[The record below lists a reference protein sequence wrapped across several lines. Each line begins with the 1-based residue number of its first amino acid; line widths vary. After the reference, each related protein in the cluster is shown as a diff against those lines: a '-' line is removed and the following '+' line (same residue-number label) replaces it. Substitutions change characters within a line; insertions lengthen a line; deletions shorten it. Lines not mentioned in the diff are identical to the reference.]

1 MKGRAVALTVES
13 VTALRNLSAQGGG
26 GASGRG
32 RAFTERPGRRD
43 DAASATAKGG
53 GAGDTGQ
60 PPQERADKPA
70 TYRKRDRD
78 DEGGKLTKTTRAV
91 VALGWAATAAVTS
104 GGMSTGVVLWGDNN
118 LPWSERRAE
127 IHVEG
132 LEFAPAAAI
141 SSRPGRFIQLQ
152 EDGSSASQPQEDSGA
167 ERHASQPLPGFSCPH
182 KVLFFLT
189 YLLYIAVN
197 TVNGPLMPA
206 MKVSLNFTSGEG
218 ATIAAVQ
225 TVGIS
230 AGKLVYGGWPVD
242 VCGARRTYV
251 ASMLAVGALAC
262 AYSLMSSYGGIAL
275 IAFLVEFLSTPVY
288 PCHVQLIRGWMP
300 VEEAA
305 RGFWLLGLSSRT
317 GDVLSKLC
325 YGSLL
330 AVMSWQQ
337 LTWCAAGVALGAAL
351 LGGLGHRDSPS
362 ARDAP
367 GEP

>member
-1 MKGRAVALTVES
+1 MSKGLVLWA
-13 VTALRNLSAQGGG
+13 
-26 GASGRG
+26 
-32 RAFTERPGRRD
+32 
-43 DAASATAKGG
+43 
-53 GAGDTGQ
+53 
-60 PPQERADKPA
+60 
-70 TYRKRDRD
+70 KRD
-78 DEGGKLTKTTRAV
+78 
-91 VALGWAATAAVTS
+91 
-104 GGMSTGVVLWGDNN
+104 

-141 SSRPGRFIQLQ
+141 SSRPGRFVQLQ
-152 EDGSSASQPQEDSGA
+152 EDGSSSTSPPQADGGA
-167 ERHASQPLPGFSCPH
+167 VQHASQALPGFSCPR

-189 YLLYIAVN
+189 YLCYIAVN

-230 AGKLVYGGWPVD
+230 VGKLVYGGWPVD

-251 ASMLAVGALAC
+251 ASMLAVGGLAC
-262 AYSLMSSYGGIAL
+262 TYSLMHSYGGIAL
-275 IAFLVEFLSTPVY
+275 VAFLVEFLSTPVY

-317 GDVLSKLC
+317 GDVLSKLG
-325 YGSLL
+325 YG
-330 AVMSWQQ
+330 
-337 LTWCAAGVALGAAL
+337 TG
-351 LGGLGHRDSPS
+351 
-362 ARDAP
+362 
-367 GEP
+367 

>member
-1 MKGRAVALTVES
+1 
-13 VTALRNLSAQGGG
+13 
-26 GASGRG
+26 
-32 RAFTERPGRRD
+32 
-43 DAASATAKGG
+43 
-53 GAGDTGQ
+53 
-60 PPQERADKPA
+60 
-70 TYRKRDRD
+70 
-78 DEGGKLTKTTRAV
+78 
-91 VALGWAATAAVTS
+91 
-104 GGMSTGVVLWGDNN
+104 MSTGVVLWGDNN